1 MKNPNIY
8 QELNYEF
15 AENGGGE
22 EVGFNDSVTTSF
34 KGHIAYFLAR
44 ESIQN
49 IIDAA
54 SKFPVQAEF
63 KLSKIK
69 ANNLPSPDQL
79 KKIFEACR
87 NYFHNNP
94 QSISFFQKAYDAFA
108 KNEKISVLKVSDFNT
123 RGLSGSDEDI
133 EGNYY
138 NFLKSSGAS
147 SKKRGSGGSFGLGKG
162 AYFAASSFH
171 TIFVSSI
178 YDSNKCVFQGKL
190 RLVTHLKDGLK
201 RQSTGSFGFSGQKPV
216 RAQDKIPEMFK
227 RKEQGTD
234 VYVLGFYGEDDWQD
248 QIIKS
253 VLNNFWLAVLRGIL
267 EVRVGDQSIN
277 SENIKSLMFKYF
289 SEDAKDTEESP
300 NPLPVFI
307 AYNDEGSKIFQETLP
322 TLGKVSLYVLL
333 RENYYKKIAYFRK
346 TGMEI
351 QRRLHPIPIGY
362 AGVFVCDND
371 DGNEVLRVMENPQH
385 NRWDPHNA
393 REKTEELFEKSK
405 KADRELKDF
414 IRRSLK
420 TLFEADSTQYL
431 NIPGLEKYLYITSE
445 EEERLAGLNESLG
458 TNENISNIETG
469 SEVGAESEES
479 EEVEVAQPIRVVKK
493 QRGIKVGGKK
503 NIGKGSKRRKGGDV
517 VSEGGEES
525 EQGLEGKILSD
536 VESRSFAIKEVP
548 DDTQHVV
555 IVKGKPGT
563 KFNLAVSIG
572 TEDSF
577 DEINIKKAVDD
588 NEKSLKTKKNRIYGL
603 ELDPQGRSKLKVKFG
618 TNERYSLRI
627 TAYENR

>member
-1 MKNPNIY
+1 MNK
-8 QELNYEF
+8 ELNYEF

-54 SKFPVQAEF
+54 VKFPVRAEF
-63 KLSKIK
+63 QLSKIRTSD
-69 ANNLPSPDQL
+69 LPRADQL
-79 KKIFEACR
+79 KEIFKACR
-87 NYFHNNP
+87 DYFHNNP
-94 QSISFFQKAYDAFA
+94 QSVSFFQKTYDAFVQ
-108 KNEKISVLKVSDFNT
+108 NEKIPVLKVRDFNT
-123 RGLSGSDEDI
+123 KGLTGDDDDI
-133 EGNYY
+133 EGDYY

-147 SKKRGSGGSFGLGKG
+147 SKKKGSGGSFGLGKG

-178 YDSNKCVFQGKL
+178 YDKNEYVFQGKM
-190 RLVTHLKDGLK
+190 RLVTHLKNGVK
-201 RQSTGSFGFSGQKPV
+201 YNSTGSFGFMGQKPV
-216 RAQDKIPEMFK
+216 RNHDAIPEIFK

-234 VYVLGFYGEDDWQD
+234 VHVIGFYGENDWQE
-248 QIIKS
+248 QITKS
-253 VLNNFWLAVLRGIL
+253 VLNNFWLAVSKGIL
-267 EVRVGDQSIN
+267 EVEVGNQLIN
-277 SENIKSLMFKYF
+277 SENIKSLMFKHF

-307 AYNDEGSKIFQETLP
+307 AYNDENSKVIRESLP
-322 TLGKVSLYVLL
+322 TLGAVSLYVLL
-333 RENYYKKIAYFRK
+333 KENYYKKIGYFRK

-351 QRRLHPIPIGY
+351 QRRSHQIPIAY

-371 DGNEVLRVMENPQH
+371 EGNEILRVMENPQH

-393 REKTEELFEKSK
+393 REKTEELFEKAK
-405 KADRELKDF
+405 RADRELKDF

-420 TLFEADSTQYL
+420 GLFEAGSTKYL

-445 EEERLAGLNESLG
+445 DEERLAGF
-458 TNENISNIETG
+458 NENPGMNEDISNIETG
-469 SEVGAESEES
+469 SEVGAEKEES
-479 EEVEVAQPIRVVKK
+479 EEVEIAQPVRVVKK
-493 QRGIKVGGKK
+493 PRGIKKGGKMK
-503 NIGKGSKRRKGGDV
+503 TGKGSKKRGRGDV
-517 VSEGGEES
+517 IPEGGEET
-525 EQGLEGKILSD
+525 EKGLEGKILSD
-536 VESRSFAIKEVP
+536 VESRSFAIREAP
-548 DDTQHVV
+548 DDTEHV
-555 IVKGKPGT
+555 IVVKGEPGT
-563 KFNLAVSIG
+563 KFNLALSVG

-577 DEINIKKAVDD
+577 EEINIKKAID
-588 NEKSLKTKKNRIYGL
+588 NSEKSLRTKNNRIYGL
-603 ELDPQGRSKLKVKFG
+603 ELDPQGKSQLKVKFE